1 MVLTLIDNFLQYLR
15 YERNRSELTVKAYSM
30 DLGMFDNYIKAQ
42 DETLQLEDVD
52 ADLVRDWMEYMLDGG
67 DSAASV
73 CRRLS
78 AVKSMYRFALSRNLV
93 SHDPAHNL
101 RGPKKQ
107 RPLPRFL
114 TEKEMSQLLDGM
126 EWGDTFNDMRTRT
139 ILIMFYETGVR
150 ASELVGL
157 DDKDVDFLNHEIKVL
172 GKRNKQRII
181 PFGEEFAGTLR
192 QYMQKRDAEMGQSAE
207 GALFVDDD
215 GQRINYNKVRILVRN
230 SLSLVCTL
238 QKRSPHVLRHTFATA
253 LLNNGADI
261 ESVQKLLG
269 HEKLSTTEI
278 YTHTTFEQ
286 LKQIYSNAH
295 PRA

>member
-1 MVLTLIDNFLQYLR
+1 MVRTLIDSFLQYLR
-15 YERNRSELTVKAYSM
+15 YERHRAERTVKAYSS
-30 DLGMFDNYIKAQ
+30 DLEMFLDFVRMQ
-42 DETLQLEDVD
+42 DEGLRLEDID

-78 AVKSMYRFALSRNLV
+78 AVKSMYRFALSRGLV

-101 RGPKKQ
+101 RGPKKS
-107 RPLPRFL
+107 RPLPQFL
-114 TEKEMSQLLDGM
+114 TDKEMSLLLDDR
-126 EWGDTFNDMRTRT
+126 EWGTDFINVRART
-139 ILIMFYETGVR
+139 IIIMFYETGVR
-150 ASELVGL
+150 ASELVSL
-157 DDKDVDFLNHEIKVL
+157 DDKDVDFVNREVKVL

-181 PFGEEFAGTLR
+181 PFGEELDGVLR
-192 QYMQKRDAEMGQSAE
+192 QYIEKRDAEVGRSGC
-207 GALFVDDD
+207 GALFTDSE
-215 GQRINYNKVRILVRN
+215 GQRMNYEQVRKLVHDN
-230 SLSLVCTL
+230 LSLVCNL
-238 QKRSPHVLRHTFATA
+238 KKRSPHVLRHTFATS

-286 LKQIYSNAH
+286 LKKVYSKAH

>member
-1 MVLTLIDNFLQYLR
+1 MVRALIDNFLQYLR

-30 DLGMFDNYIKAQ
+30 DLEMFRNYIKAQ
-42 DETLQLEDVD
+42 DEGLELENVD
-52 ADLVRDWMEYMLDGG
+52 SDLVRDWMEYMLDGG

-78 AVKSMYRFALSRNLV
+78 AVKSMYRFALSRKLV
-93 SHDPAHNL
+93 SRDPAHGL
-101 RGPKKQ
+101 RGPKKH
-107 RPLPRFL
+107 RPLPQFL
-114 TEKEMSQLLDGM
+114 TENEMTRLLDGL
-126 EWGDTFNDMRTRT
+126 EWDDTFNDVRTRT
-139 ILIMFYETGVR
+139 ILITFYETGVR
-150 ASELVGL
+150 ASELVAM
-157 DDKDVDFLNHEIKVL
+157 DDKNVDFVNQEIKVT

-181 PFGEEFAGTLR
+181 PFGDELGRTLK
-192 QYMQKRDAEMGQSAE
+192 QYMEKRDAETGQSGC
-207 GALFVDDD
+207 GALFTDAE
-215 GQRINYNKVRILVRN
+215 GRRMNYGKVRQLVRN
-230 SLSLVCTL
+230 SLALVCNL
-238 QKRSPHVLRHTFATA
+238 KKRSPHVLRHTFATA

-286 LKQIYSNAH
+286 LKQVYSNAH

>member
-1 MVLTLIDNFLQYLR
+1 MVRALIDNFLQYLR

-30 DLGMFDNYIKAQ
+30 DLEMFRNYIKAQ
-42 DETLQLEDVD
+42 DEGLELEDVD
-52 ADLVRDWMEYMLDGG
+52 SDLVRDWMEYMLDGG

-78 AVKSMYRFALSRNLV
+78 AVKSMYRFALSRKLV
-93 SHDPAHNL
+93 SRDPAHGL
-101 RGPKKQ
+101 RGPKKH
-107 RPLPRFL
+107 RPLPQFL
-114 TEKEMSQLLDGM
+114 TENEMTRLLDGL
-126 EWGDTFNDMRTRT
+126 EWGDTFNDVRTRT

-150 ASELVGL
+150 ASELVAM
-157 DDKDVDFLNHEIKVL
+157 DDKNVDFVNQEIKVT
-172 GKRNKQRII
+172 GKRNKQRMI
-181 PFGEEFAGTLR
+181 PFGDELGRTLK
-192 QYMQKRDAEMGQSAE
+192 QYMEKRDAETGQSGC
-207 GALFVDDD
+207 GALFTDAD
-215 GQRINYNKVRILVRN
+215 GRRMNYSKVRQLVRN
-230 SLSLVCTL
+230 SLALVCNL
-238 QKRSPHVLRHTFATA
+238 KKRSPHVLRHTFATA

-286 LKQIYSNAH
+286 LKQVYSNAH